1 MNHKRNDMKRNRM
14 MKTLCSLLTGALLVA
29 ALLLPTSCSDETTDT
44 GSNPDNGE
52 PITVNFLA
60 PQISGGVEVTDANS
74 GMGAGAAVTATRA
87 SSALP
92 AGATV
97 RVVAFGNITAEA
109 NPNPKNYVAE
119 QTYYVKNGTLT
130 PCTVHE
136 DGTLNAETTKALTL
150 PAGVYTFYAI
160 SPALPHK
167 QAENTVTVDNGMD
180 YTASQTVNVSV
191 AHGMTPVALTSLA
204 HQCVRIKLAVKTAAG
219 SSITALSVTPG
230 SSGGT
235 GVTIS
240 GLQPAATAQ
249 LGTTIPVANGEE
261 TLTIPA
267 STFQSDAG
275 YILPATSGRISLSY
289 DLNYTDKEGAGRQEI
304 DVVMAPGC
312 DLRGGVLYNHSY
324 CR

>member
-1 MNHKRNDMKRNRM
+1 MKRNRM
-14 MKTLCSLLTGALLVA
+14 MKTLCFLLTEAMLVA
-29 ALLLPTSCSDETTDT
+29 ALLLPTSCSEETTAP
-44 GSNPDNGE
+44 GSNPDNGD

-60 PQISGGVEVTDANS
+60 PQISGGVEVTDAAS
-74 GMGAGAAVTATRA
+74 GRAADADATATTRA

-180 YTASQTVNVSV
+180 YTASQTVNVNV

-267 STFQSDAG
+267 STFVASSVTTSQSDAG

-289 DLNYTDKEGAGRQEI
+289 DLNYTDKEGVGRQEI
-304 DVVMAPGC
+304 DVIMAPGR
-312 DLRGGVLYNHSY
+312 DLRGGGSPI
-324 CR
+324 